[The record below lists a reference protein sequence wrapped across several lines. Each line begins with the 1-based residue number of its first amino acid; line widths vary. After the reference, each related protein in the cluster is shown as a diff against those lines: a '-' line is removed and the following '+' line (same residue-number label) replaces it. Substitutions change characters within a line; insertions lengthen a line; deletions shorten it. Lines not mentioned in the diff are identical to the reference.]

1 LRAAANKVRRHNEM
15 ILLRKVSVE
24 YRLKSERIRAL
35 HNVNLDLREGGF
47 EAIMGPSG
55 SGKTTLIQ
63 LIAGLLTQTEGE
75 VIVSGENLRE
85 LGDRQISAFRN
96 RTIGFVFQ
104 FFNLPSYYTA
114 LDNVALPLVF
124 AGVPERERRM
134 RARALL
140 GEFGLEERVMHRPDQ
155 LSGGEAQRVAIA
167 RALVNNPKIILA
179 DEPTGN
185 LDRDTG
191 QHVMEL
197 LQKVNRERGVTVLMV
212 THDEKAAAFGHRV
225 IRIEKGELV

>member
-1 LRAAANKVRRHNEM
+1 M
-15 ILLRKVSVE
+15 IRLENISVE
-24 YRLKSERIRAL
+24 YRLKSERVLAL
-35 HNVNLDLREGGF
+35 RNLNLHVRGGSF

-63 LIAGLLTQTEGE
+63 LIAGLLTPTAGE
-75 VIVSGENLRE
+75 VIVSGENLSR
-85 LGDRQISAFRN
+85 LDDAKISAFRN

-114 LDNVALPLVF
+114 VDNAALPLVF
-124 AGVPERERRM
+124 AGVDEHAR
-134 RARALL
+134 RARAGTLL
-140 GEFGLEERVMHRPDQ
+140 TEFGLQERLDHKPDQ

-167 RALVNNPKIILA
+167 RALINNPKIILA

-191 QHVMEL
+191 THVMEL
-197 LQKVNRERGVTVLMV
+197 LQRINRERGVTVLMV
-212 THDEKAAAFGHRV
+212 THDEKAAAFAQRV

>member
-1 LRAAANKVRRHNEM
+1 M
-15 ILLRKVSVE
+15 ILLRNVSVE
-24 YRLKSERIRAL
+24 YRLKSERVLAL
-35 HNVNLDLREGGF
+35 RNIDLDLREGSF

-63 LIAGLLTQTEGE
+63 LIAGLLTPTKGE
-75 VIVSGENLRE
+75 VIVSGESLHKLN
-85 LGDRQISAFRN
+85 DKQISGFRN

-104 FFNLPSYYTA
+104 FFNLPNYYTA
-114 LDNVALPLVF
+114 LDNAALPLVF
-124 AGVPERERRM
+124 AGVDERTR
-134 RARALL
+134 RARAHTLL
-140 GEFGLEERVMHRPDQ
+140 SEFGLEERLMHKPDQ

-167 RALVNNPKIILA
+167 RALINNPKIILA

-197 LQKVNRERGVTVLMV
+197 LQKINHERGVTVLMV
-212 THDEKAAAFGHRV
+212 THDEKAAAFAQRV
-225 IRIEKGELV
+225 IRIEKGELA

>member
-1 LRAAANKVRRHNEM
+1 M
-15 ILLRKVSVE
+15 ISLTNVSVE
-24 YRLKSERIRAL
+24 YRLKGECVHAL
-35 HNVNLDLREGGF
+35 RDVSLDIREGGF
-47 EAIMGPSG
+47 DAIMGPSG

-63 LIAGLLTQTEGE
+63 IIAGLLTPTRGDI
-75 VIVSGENLRE
+75 VVSGQNLRQ
-85 LGDRQISAFRN
+85 LNDAGISAFRN

-124 AGVPERERRM
+124 AGIPEPDRRV
-134 RARALL
+134 RARTLL
-140 GEFGLEERVMHRPDQ
+140 GEFGLAERVAHKPDQ

-185 LDRDTG
+185 LDRETG
-191 QHVMEL
+191 LRVLEL
-197 LQKVNRERGVTVLMV
+197 LQKVNRERGVTILMV
-212 THDEKAAAFGHRV
+212 THDEKAAGFAERV
-225 IRIEKGELV
+225 IRIEKGELVQA

>member
-1 LRAAANKVRRHNEM
+1 M
-15 ILLRKVSVE
+15 IRLDNVSVT
-24 YRLKSERIRAL
+24 YRLKSETVEAL
-35 HNVNLDLREGGF
+35 CHANLDLAEGSF
-47 EAIMGPSG
+47 AAIMGPSG

-63 LIAGLLTQTEGE
+63 VIAGLLTPTDGD
-75 VIVSGENLRE
+75 VIVSGQNLRQ
-85 LGDRQISAFRN
+85 LDDRAISEFRN

-124 AGVPERERRM
+124 AGVTETER
-134 RARALL
+134 RARAGVLL
-140 GEFGLEERVMHRPDQ
+140 DEFGLTDRAIHKPDQ

-191 QHVMEL
+191 NHVMTL
-197 LQKVNRERGVTVLMV
+197 LQKINRERGVTILMV
-212 THDEKAAAFGHRV
+212 THDEKAAAFADRV
-225 IRIEKGELV
+225 LRIEKGALL

>member
-1 LRAAANKVRRHNEM
+1 M
-15 ILLRKVSVE
+15 IRLENISVE
-24 YRLKSERIRAL
+24 YRLQSERVLAL
-35 HNVNLDLREGGF
+35 RNVDLHVREGSF

-63 LIAGLLTQTEGE
+63 LIAGLLTPTAGN
-75 VIVSGENLRE
+75 VVVSGENLNN
-85 LGDRQISAFRN
+85 LDDDKISAFRN

-104 FFNLPSYYTA
+104 FFTLPAYYTA
-114 LDNVALPLVF
+114 VDNTALPLVF
-124 AGVPERERRM
+124 AGVDEGARRM

-140 GEFGLEERVMHRPDQ
+140 AEFGLQERLEHKPDQ

-167 RALVNNPKIILA
+167 RALINNPKIILA

-185 LDRDTG
+185 LDRETG
-191 QHVMEL
+191 THVMEL
-197 LQKVNRERGVTVLMV
+197 LQRINRERGVTVLMV
-212 THDEKAAAFGHRV
+212 THDEKAAAFAQRV

>member
-1 LRAAANKVRRHNEM
+1 M
-15 ILLRKVSVE
+15 IRLENISVE
-24 YRLKSERIRAL
+24 YRLKSERVQAL
-35 HNVNLDLREGGF
+35 RNVDLHVRDGNF

-63 LIAGLLTQTEGE
+63 LIAGLLTPTAGE
-75 VIVSGENLRE
+75 VIVSGEHLSAMDDE
-85 LGDRQISAFRN
+85 KISAFRN

-104 FFNLPSYYTA
+104 FFNLPSYYNA
-114 LDNVALPLVF
+114 VDNAALPLVF
-124 AGVPERERRM
+124 AGVDERHRRE

-140 GEFGLEERVMHRPDQ
+140 AEFGLGERLDHKPDQ

-167 RALVNNPKIILA
+167 RALINNPRIILA

-191 QHVMEL
+191 THVMEL
-197 LQKVNRERGVTVLMV
+197 LQRINRERGVTVLVV
-212 THDEKAAAFGHRV
+212 THDEKAAAFAQRV

>member
-1 LRAAANKVRRHNEM
+1 M
-15 ILLRKVSVE
+15 E
-24 YRLKSERIRAL
+24 YRLKAERVLAL
-35 HNVNLDLREGGF
+35 RDVSLEIAEGSF
-47 EAIMGPSG
+47 DAIMGASG

-63 LIAGLLTQTEGE
+63 LIAGLLTPTAGE
-75 VIVSGENLRE
+75 VVVGGQNLRQ
-85 LGDRQISAFRN
+85 LDDRAISRFRN

-104 FFNLPSYYTA
+104 SFNLPSYYTA

-124 AGVPERERRM
+124 AGVPERERRA

-140 GEFGLEERVMHRPDQ
+140 AEFGLDDRLAHKPDQ

-191 QHVMEL
+191 GHVLEL
-197 LQKVNRERGVTVLMV
+197 LRRVNRERDVTVLLV
-212 THDEKAAAFGHRV
+212 THDEKAAAFADRV
-225 IRIEKGELV
+225 IRIEKGQLA

>member
-1 LRAAANKVRRHNEM
+1 VIRLDN
-15 ILLRKVSVE
+15 VSVS
-24 YRLKSERIRAL
+24 YRLKSESVEALRRA
-35 HNVNLDLREGGF
+35 NLSLDEGSF
-47 EAIMGPSG
+47 VAIMGPSG

-63 LIAGLLTQTEGE
+63 VIAGLLTPTAGE
-75 VIVSGENLRE
+75 VVVNNQNLRQ
-85 LGDRQISAFRN
+85 LDDRAISEFRN

-124 AGVPERERRM
+124 AGVLEAERRER
-134 RARALL
+134 ARVLL
-140 GEFGLEERVMHRPDQ
+140 DEFGLGDRAIHKPEQ

-191 QHVMEL
+191 THVMEL
-197 LQKVNRERGVTVLMV
+197 LQKVNRDRGVTILLV
-212 THDEKAAAFGHRV
+212 THDEKAAAFAQKTL
-225 IRIEKGELV
+225 RIEKGAFV

>member
-1 LRAAANKVRRHNEM
+1 M
-15 ILLRKVSVE
+15 IRLENISVE
-24 YRLKSERIRAL
+24 YRLKSERVLAL
-35 HNVNLDLREGGF
+35 RNVNLHIREGSF

-63 LIAGLLTQTEGE
+63 LIAGLLTPTAGN
-75 VIVSGENLRE
+75 VIVSGENLTN
-85 LGDRQISAFRN
+85 LDDGKISAFRN

-104 FFNLPSYYTA
+104 FFNLPGYYTA
-114 LDNVALPLVF
+114 VDNTALPLVF
-124 AGVPERERRM
+124 AGVDESARRT

-140 GEFGLEERVMHRPDQ
+140 TEFGLQERLEHKPDQ

-167 RALVNNPKIILA
+167 RALINNPKIILA

-185 LDRDTG
+185 LDRETG
-191 QHVMEL
+191 SHVMEL
-197 LQKVNRERGVTVLMV
+197 LQRINRERGVTVLTV
-212 THDEKAAAFGHRV
+212 THDEKAAAFAQRV